1 MLLLLLVPDLEIPA
15 LSNLLLHE
23 VAEIRI
29 QRLPPR
35 FSPQV
40 DRLRPPVTVLVVVG
54 LGGGGETVPFVGG
67 LLLHLFFDLL
77 AFSALEKLL
86 LLSAIRRILRC
97 KGAYIGPFF
106 LVRIMT

>member
-1 MLLLLLVPDLEIPA
+1 MKYPESYDLFFYLSDSGSVTDPD
-15 LSNLLLHE
+15 S
-23 VAEIRI
+23 
-29 QRLPPR
+29 
-35 FSPQV
+35 
-40 DRLRPPVTVLVVVG
+40 G

-86 LLSAIRRILRC
+86 LLIAIRRILRC
-97 KGAYIGPFF
+97 KGVYIGPFF